1 MQNLTCEHG
10 KKANLYYQRYGNTEG
25 DEFQTEVYVRFCE
38 ECPDEERIN
47 IDTKKT
53 KFISHEHQITCPSKV
68 PGEKPAK
75 YLQATAGGDPGD
87 RLTAREEEAAQ
98 GAR

>member
-53 KFISHEHQITCPSKV
+53 KFISHEPQIHRSSKV
-68 PGEKPAK
+68 PREESAK
-75 YLQATAGGDPGD
+75 YLQATAGGDTGD
-87 RLTAREEEAAQ
+87 RLTPPEEETTPSAP
-98 GAR
+98 